1 MSDYLTFLCMGTG
14 TVCVLL
20 MLLAVRRND
29 IGSFFAV
36 FFGFL
41 LAFIALGIIGSFGF
55 GL

>member
-1 MSDYLTFLCMGTG
+1 MSDYLSFLCMGTG

-20 MLLAVRRND
+20 MLLAARRND

-36 FFGFL
+36 FLGFL
-41 LAFIALGIIGSFGF
+41 LTCVALGVIGSFGF